1 MKRIYKFD
9 KMTSH
14 IPNLSWYQSDS
25 HIFCEILIRDLK
37 NVIVDFETNE
47 GSVFLME
54 GDVENKHYS
63 ICFQLYDLI
72 VDELS
77 TFRVMD
83 SCVKVMMKKKKDDE
97 EWVRLQKNKDL
108 YKNAIR
114 VNWDKMD
121 FEEEEMHGDYEQMM
135 QQMKMQQMMQGM
147 GGMNFM
153 NPPSHQDDEEG
164 EEGEEE
170 GEEVE
175 RTEEEK
181 MKMMEEMMEMMK
193 EMKNEN
199 PEEYGEWI
207 QSMKEEE
214 SQNVEEEE

>member
-1 MKRIYKFD
+1 
-9 KMTSH
+9 MTSH
-14 IPNLSWYQSDS
+14 IPTLSWYQSDS

-37 NVIVDFETNE
+37 NVVVDFETNE

-54 GDVENKHYS
+54 GDADNKHYS

-72 VDELS
+72 IDELS

-97 EWVRLQKNKDL
+97 EWPRLQKNKDL

-121 FEEEEMHGDYEQMM
+121 FEEEDMHGDYEQMM
-135 QQMKMQQMMQGM
+135 QQMKMQQMMQQM

-153 NPPSHQDDEEG
+153 NPPSQDEE
-164 EEGEEE
+164 EEDEGVEES
-170 GEEVE
+170 EEDK
-175 RTEEEK
+175 EK
-181 MKMMEEMMEMMK
+181 MMEDMMKMMEEMK
-193 EMKNEN
+193 REN
-199 PEEYGEWI
+199 PDEYGEWI
-207 QSMKEEE
+207 QSIREEE
-214 SQNVEEEE
+214 AKKANEEEE

>member
-1 MKRIYKFD
+1 
-9 KMTSH
+9 MTSH
-14 IPNLSWYQSDS
+14 IPTLSWYQSDS

-37 NVIVDFETNE
+37 NVVVDFETNE

-54 GDVENKHYS
+54 GDADNKHYS

-72 VDELS
+72 IDELS

-97 EWVRLQKNKDL
+97 EWPRLQKNKDL

-121 FEEEEMHGDYEQMM
+121 FEEEDMHGDYEQMM

-153 NPPSHQDDEEG
+153 NPPSQDEE
-164 EEGEEE
+164 EEDEGVEES
-170 GEEVE
+170 EEDK
-175 RTEEEK
+175 EK
-181 MKMMEEMMEMMK
+181 MMEDMMKMMEEMK
-193 EMKNEN
+193 REN
-199 PEEYGEWI
+199 PDEYGEWI
-207 QSMKEEE
+207 QSIREEE
-214 SQNVEEEE
+214 AKKANEEEE

>member
-1 MKRIYKFD
+1 
-9 KMTSH
+9 MTSH

-54 GDVENKHYS
+54 GDADKKHYS

-97 EWVRLQKNKDL
+97 EWPQLQKNKDL

-170 GEEVE
+170 GEEGEEEGEEVE

>member
-1 MKRIYKFD
+1 
-9 KMTSH
+9 MTSH

-37 NVIVDFETNE
+37 HVVVDFETNE
-47 GSVFLME
+47 GSTFLME
-54 GDVENKHYS
+54 GDADNKHYC

-72 VDELS
+72 IDELS

-97 EWVRLQKNKDL
+97 EWPRLQKNKDL

-135 QQMKMQQMMQGM
+135 QQMKMQQMMQQM

-153 NPPSHQDDEEG
+153 NPPSQEDEED
-164 EEGEEE
+164 ENEEE
-170 GEEVE
+170 GEVE
-175 RTEEEK
+175 ESEEDREK
-181 MKMMEEMMEMMK
+181 MMGDMMKMMEEMK
-193 EMKNEN
+193 REN

-207 QSMKEEE
+207 QSIR
-214 SQNVEEEE
+214 EEEEKKENEEAE

>member
-1 MKRIYKFD
+1 
-9 KMTSH
+9 MTSH
-14 IPNLSWYQSDS
+14 IPNVSWYQSDS

-37 NVIVDFETNE
+37 NVVVDFETNE

-54 GDVENKHYS
+54 GDADNKHYS

-72 VDELS
+72 IDEMS

-97 EWVRLQKNKDL
+97 EWPRLQKNKDL

-135 QQMKMQQMMQGM
+135 QQMKMQQMMQQM

-153 NPPSHQDDEEG
+153 NPPSQDEGDEEED
-164 EEGEEE
+164 EELEES
-170 GEEVE
+170 EEDK
-175 RTEEEK
+175 EK
-181 MKMMEEMMEMMK
+181 MMEDMMKMMEEMK
-193 EMKNEN
+193 REN

-207 QSMKEEE
+207 QSIREEE
-214 SQNVEEEE
+214 AKKGNEEEE

>member
-1 MKRIYKFD
+1 
-9 KMTSH
+9 MTSH
-14 IPNLSWYQSDS
+14 IPTLSWYQSDS

-37 NVIVDFETNE
+37 NVVVDFETNE

-54 GDVENKHYS
+54 GDADNKHYS

-72 VDELS
+72 IDELS

-97 EWVRLQKNKDL
+97 EWPRLQKNKDL

-121 FEEEEMHGDYEQMM
+121 FEEEDMHGDYEQMM
-135 QQMKMQQMMQGM
+135 QQMKMQQMMQQM

-153 NPPSHQDDEEG
+153 NPPSQDEE
-164 EEGEEE
+164 EEDEGVEES
-170 GEEVE
+170 EEDK
-175 RTEEEK
+175 EK
-181 MKMMEEMMEMMK
+181 MMEDMMKMMEEMK
-193 EMKNEN
+193 REN

-207 QSMKEEE
+207 QSIREEE
-214 SQNVEEEE
+214 AKKANEEEE